1 MKRSWTTK
9 TASMSSAAEVRG
21 RNETPRRRSDNEDP
35 RGNRTAAK
43 IHFLELCQQPIELA
57 QRFASL
63 HPLSFLFC

>member
-21 RNETPRRRSDNEDP
+21 RNDDPATPKRDEDP
-35 RGNRTAAK
+35 RGDRSAAK
-43 IHFLELCQQPIELA
+43 IHFFELGQQPVELA

-63 HPLSFLFC
+63 HPKPFFFC